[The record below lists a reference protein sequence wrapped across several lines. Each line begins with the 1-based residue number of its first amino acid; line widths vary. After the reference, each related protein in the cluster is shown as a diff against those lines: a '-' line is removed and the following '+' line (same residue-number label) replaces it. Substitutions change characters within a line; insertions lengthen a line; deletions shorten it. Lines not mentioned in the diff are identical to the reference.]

1 MLNRYSRGSTARFYF
16 DIVAAGVG
24 ITGLSPRIALE
35 RKSDGSFFQASDDT
49 WQPTLVENA
58 MTETNS
64 VRLPGRYHFDFDQSL
79 DELTGSTEYTVK
91 KVSDA
96 GTLALEYETAIFEP
110 LAATA
115 SPGLCSVQGTL
126 LTGQGEPLVAELVR
140 ATLVPIYKDDVGRGY
155 QSDTVYMTFT
165 DQNGDFQLP
174 LVQGGVFRLEIQAIG
189 FDRRLTIPAQ
199 ATALFT
205 DI

>member
-1 MLNRYSRGSTARFYF
+1 MLNRYSRGSTARLYF

-24 ITGLSPRIALE
+24 ITGLSPRIAIE
-35 RKSDGSFFQASDDT
+35 RTADGSYFQVSDET
-49 WQPTLVENA
+49 WQPTLVEND
-58 MTETNS
+58 MTETNA

-79 DELTGSTEYTVK
+79 DELEGSTEYTVK

-96 GTLALEYETAIFEP
+96 TTVALEYETAIFEP

-115 SPGLCSVQGTL
+115 APGLCSVQGTL
-126 LTGQGEPLVAELVR
+126 LTGQGDPLVAEIVR
-140 ATLVPIYKDDVGRGY
+140 ATLVPVYKDDIGRGY

-165 DQNGDFQLP
+165 GPTGDFQLP

-189 FDRRLTIPAQ
+189 FDRRVTIPAQ
-199 ATALFT
+199 ASALFT